1 MDVSKIE
8 NVLLWNSHVHR
19 VPVNAQGPLGIGLS
33 ALLLGRSSITLQGI
47 FVLPR
52 VIDADYTGRIYAM
65 IWTPSP
71 PVSIQEGSR
80 IAQLVPFKANVPCK
94 VNQQRGNAGF
104 GSTGLEAQIM
114 WSMEINKTK
123 PSISVELQN
132 AKNRPEKIKLQALV
146 DTGADVMVLSW
157 EDWPV
162 TWELSEMDSKLFGV
176 GGLSK
181 TRQSKYM
188 IQLICQN
195 SVSYIKPY
203 VTNIPMNLIGRDALS
218 QMGCVLST
226 GDNFVARPLT
236 GNHA

>member
-1 MDVSKIE
+1 M
-8 NVLLWNSHVHR
+8 
-19 VPVNAQGPLGIGLS
+19 PVNPQGPLGNGLS

-47 FVLPR
+47 FVLPG

-146 DTGADVMVLSW
+146 DTGADVTVLSW

-181 TRQSKYM
+181 TRQNKYM
-188 IQLICQN
+188 IQLICQIL
-195 SVSYIKPY
+195 VHYIKPY

-226 GDNFVARPLT
+226 GDNFVAWPLT
-236 GNHA
+236 GDHA

>member
-1 MDVSKIE
+1 AGIAGVDVSAIE
-8 NVLLWNSHVHR
+8 TILLWNSQVHR
-19 VPVNAQGPLGIGLS
+19 VPVNAQGPLGNGLS

-47 FVLPR
+47 FALPG

-65 IWTPSP
+65 IWTLSP

-104 GSTGLEAQIM
+104 GSMGLEAQIM

-146 DTGADVMVLSW
+146 DTGADVTVLS
-157 EDWPV
+157 
-162 TWELSEMDSKLFGV
+162 
-176 GGLSK
+176 
-181 TRQSKYM
+181 
-188 IQLICQN
+188 
-195 SVSYIKPY
+195 
-203 VTNIPMNLIGRDALS
+203 
-218 QMGCVLST
+218 
-226 GDNFVARPLT
+226 
-236 GNHA
+236 